1 MADNIKELTTAD
13 FDSAI
18 QEAGKPTVVDFW
30 APWCGPCKALT
41 PILEEVA
48 GELGDSA
55 LVCKVNVDENQEIA
69 QRHGVRAIPT
79 LLFFKD
85 GQMVDQVVGLT
96 SKEDLKE
103 RLS

>member
-1 MADNIKELTTAD
+1 MAENIKELTTAD
-13 FDSAI
+13 FDSTVK
-18 QEAGKPTVVDFW
+18 EAGKPTVVDFW

-48 GELGDSA
+48 QELGDNA
-55 LVCKVNVDENQEIA
+55 LVCKVNVDENQEVA

-85 GQMVDQVVGLT
+85 GEMVDQVVGLA
-96 SKEDLKE
+96 SKDDLKQ

>member
-1 MADNIKELTTAD
+1 MADNIKELSAAD
-13 FDSAI
+13 FDSSI
-18 QEAGKPTVVDFW
+18 SEAGKPTVVDFW

-48 GELGDSA
+48 GELGDAA
-55 LVCKVNVDENQEIA
+55 LVCKVNVDENQEVA
-69 QRHGVRAIPT
+69 QRYGVRAIPT

-85 GQMVDQVVGLT
+85 GEMVDQVVGLT